1 VSQFPVLSNL
11 SSIAENYDVIFSD
24 VWGVVHNGIIPH
36 AAAGEALTR
45 FRAGGSVVV
54 MISNAPR
61 PAWSVA
67 DQLKDIGVLPTAY
80 DSIVTSGDVTR
91 GLALAMPDP
100 SRPDPHCFHIGAEKD
115 EPLFRDLNVSRVSA
129 DEASFVICSGFKD
142 DETETVADYEDI
154 LRKLRKRNL
163 PMICANPD
171 LVVERGEKLILCAG
185 ALAEAYAEMGGEVTH
200 AGKPHP
206 PIYHATIAKA
216 MSLLG
221 RNPEKSRI
229 LAIGD
234 AMRTD
239 VAGARDF
246 GIDSLFLSAGIHAQ
260 ELHDEN
266 GKLSHRKLDAF
277 MAGQAFHPKA
287 SMQYLVW

>member
-1 VSQFPVLSNL
+1 VSQFPVLSHL
-11 SSIAENYDVIFSD
+11 SSIAQNYDVIFSD

-36 AAAGEALTR
+36 DAAGEALTR
-45 FRAGGSVVV
+45 FRAGGGVVI

-61 PAWSVA
+61 PAWSVV
-67 DQLKDIGVLPTAY
+67 DQLNDIGVLPTAY
-80 DSIVTSGDVTR
+80 DAIVTSGDVTR

-100 SRPDPHCFHIGAEKD
+100 RCFHIGAEKD

-129 DEASFVICSGFKD
+129 DEAAFVICSGFKD
-142 DETETVADYEDI
+142 DETETVADYQDI
-154 LRKLRKRNL
+154 LKKLRQRHL

-206 PIYHATIAKA
+206 PIYDATLAKA
-216 MSLLG
+216 VGLLG
-221 RNPEKSRI
+221 RKPEKSRI

-260 ELHDEN
+260 ELHGEN
-266 GKLSHRKLDAF
+266 GKLSNGKLDDF

-287 SMQYLVW
+287 SMQHLVW